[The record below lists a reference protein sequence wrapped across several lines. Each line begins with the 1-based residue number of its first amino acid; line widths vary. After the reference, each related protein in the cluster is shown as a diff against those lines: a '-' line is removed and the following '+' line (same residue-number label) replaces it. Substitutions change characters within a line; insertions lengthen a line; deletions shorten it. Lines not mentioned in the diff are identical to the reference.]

1 MKLNTASSAISFAK
15 KLEDDAIKLYE
26 DCIRLYPEREEIFLS
41 FIRENEKNKT
51 SIDRAY
57 YGVISDAL
65 EGCFSFEGIDTEDF
79 VVETDPSS
87 LSSNADVV
95 NRIVALEETIA
106 RFYSVAGDVSRALM
120 ADIPRLFHRI
130 AMKRQ
135 ERIVKIRS
143 LQAVD

>member
-1 MKLNTASSAISFAK
+1 MKLNTSSPAISFAK

-26 DCIRLYPEREEIFLS
+26 DCIQLYPEREEIFLS

-79 VVETDPSS
+79 VVKTDPSS
-87 LSSNADVV
+87 LSNHADVL
-95 NRIVALEETIA
+95 NRIVVLEETI
-106 RFYSVAGDVSRALM
+106 S
-120 ADIPRLFHRI
+120 
-130 AMKRQ
+130 
-135 ERIVKIRS
+135 
-143 LQAVD
+143 